1 MSRRLAPP
9 ARPEPP
15 VRDHG
20 SSMSLRLV
28 RWGLAGALVAWTVVR
43 AFGLDRGWPLV
54 PLLAFTPYVTVLAV
68 IAAALAA
75 WRRWWAGALATGVCA
90 VVLIALLA
98 PRAVPNR
105 APAGAAG
112 IHPPVLSMKIAGGA
126 AAGRDVARPSPGR
139 GADGGGLVQA

>member
-1 MSRRLAPP
+1 
-9 ARPEPP
+9 
-15 VRDHG
+15 
-20 SSMSLRLV
+20 MSLRLV

-75 WRRWWAGALATGVCA
+75 WRRWWAGALTAGLCA

-112 IHPPVLSMKIAGGA
+112 IHLRVLSMNVAGDAAAARAPRPRRATCCARSAAGG
-126 AAGRDVARPSPGR
+126 PTS
-139 GADGGGLVQA
+139 